1 MTQTD
6 AIYGLAGGVLIGLAA
21 AAMLLGNGRIAGV
34 SGIFGNALRNDG
46 ERMSRLAFILGL
58 LAGGVILAILWP
70 ARMPHVAV
78 APLEMVLLAGVL
90 VGFGTQLGS
99 GCTSG
104 HGVCG
109 VSRLSPRSL
118 IATGTFMATGAIT
131 VALMHALGV
140 SS

>member
-1 MTQTD
+1 MSQTD
-6 AIYGLAGGVLIGLAA
+6 ALYGLAGGAMIGLAA

-46 ERMSRLAFILGL
+46 ERLSRLAFILGL
-58 LAGGVILAILWP
+58 LAGGVLLAILWP

-78 APLEMVLLAGVL
+78 APLELVFLAGIL

-131 VALMHALGV
+131 VALMHAFGV
-140 SS
+140 SA